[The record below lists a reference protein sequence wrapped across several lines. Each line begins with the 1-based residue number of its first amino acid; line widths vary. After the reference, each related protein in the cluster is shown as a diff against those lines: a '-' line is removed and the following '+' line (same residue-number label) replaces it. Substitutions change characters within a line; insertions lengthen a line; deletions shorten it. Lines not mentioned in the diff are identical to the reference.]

1 MHPVVQGILLGF
13 TTALLLTISLRLASI
28 QYAIQ
33 DIRNYIVVT
42 QNK

>member
-1 MHPVVQGILLGF
+1 MHPVIQGIFVGF
-13 TTALLLTISLRLASI
+13 AAAMLLTISLRLASI